1 MEVHCRAFDTADQA
15 NAQAYVNGISSAD
28 FFDAVVDE
36 RAWELAGE
44 AVRKYDLIRWGLLS
58 SKTQEML
65 DNYINV
71 VKPNAPAKLYY
82 NMRSDD
88 PKSIDMSSVQWYATP
103 ANTGNYKRVAISG
116 EKMTANWKYLP
127 RISVPA

>member
-1 MEVHCRAFDTADQA
+1 M
-15 NAQAYVNGISSAD
+15 
-28 FFDAVVDE
+28 
-36 RAWELAGE
+36 
-44 AVRKYDLIRWGLLS
+44 IRWGLLS

-103 ANTGNYKRVAISG
+103 ANTGDYKKSSDFWGKDDSKLEVFTENISSG
-116 EKMTANWKYLP
+116 LNKTVINRHLLP
-127 RISVPA
+127 LGSSVISDSKGKLNNSYGF